1 MTNLKDALAEAQSLL
16 ATDFSR
22 AEQLIAL
29 IIRNPSDDEESM
41 RVKEN
46 AFVLL
51 TETYEKQRK
60 PEKMQELAENIT
72 AIINSFS
79 KAKAAKLIK
88 ILLDTIERMDAI
100 AVQTAVCEFLVKW
113 CITEKRN
120 FLRHRIELRLATLLW
135 RQHQYNRS
143 LEMTHRLL
151 GEMKTVDDKHLLLEL
166 HLLEAKIQHSLENIP
181 KAKASL
187 TSARAAANSIY
198 CPPQTQAELDLMSGV
213 LYSEEKD
220 YQTAYSYFYEA
231 FEAFNTFDERSARQT
246 LKYMILSK
254 IMVGN
259 VDEAFLILGGK
270 SGMKYWGKELE
281 AMKAITQ
288 ANKSKSLRKFQ
299 EALQENEATLREDPL
314 IKIHINNLY
323 ENLLEQ
329 NLLKVVEP
337 YSRVQIEH
345 VAKQLNLPGDVVQRK
360 LSEMILDKKVDGT
373 LDQGN
378 GCLIVFDE
386 IKADKLFANATDV
399 MTNMNGVVDKLFEK
413 AKTLRV

>member
-1 MTNLKDALAEAQSLL
+1 
-16 ATDFSR
+16 
-22 AEQLIAL
+22 
-29 IIRNPSDDEESM
+29 
-41 RVKEN
+41 
-46 AFVLL
+46 
-51 TETYEKQRK
+51 
-60 PEKMQELAENIT
+60 MQELAENIT